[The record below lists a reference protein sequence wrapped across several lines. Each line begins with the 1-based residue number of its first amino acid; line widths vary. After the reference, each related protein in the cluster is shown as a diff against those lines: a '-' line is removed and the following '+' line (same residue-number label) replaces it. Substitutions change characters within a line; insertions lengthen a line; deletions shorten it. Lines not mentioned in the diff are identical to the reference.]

1 MKKDFDAW
9 NELKKSIQQNT
20 QEIYFNEAEVW
31 WCTLGINV
39 GHEQDGVGN
48 LAQRPV
54 LVLKKLSAETCVV
67 APLTSSH
74 KIHPLRIFVGITNE
88 RKSYAILSQLRVVD
102 TKRFMERIITI
113 ESDRFEEI
121 RNAAKDML

>member
-67 APLTSSH
+67 VPLTSSH
-74 KIHPLRIFVGITNE
+74 KIHPPPHIRRNNE
-88 RKSYAILSQLRVVD
+88 R
-102 TKRFMERIITI
+102 TKI
-113 ESDRFEEI
+113 I
-121 RNAAKDML
+121 RNPLSTSSR

>member
-9 NELKKSIQQNT
+9 NERKKSIQQNT

-31 WCTLGINV
+31 WCTLGVNI

-67 APLTSSH
+67 VPLTSSH
-74 KIHPLRIFVGITNE
+74 KTHPLRIFVGITNE

-102 TKRFMERIITI
+102 TKRFMERIIII
-113 ESDRFEEI
+113 ESDRFEEV